1 MIFTS
6 PDHIQQC
13 CCVPLDRNAK
23 ARVMM
28 LARAL
33 SRRQE
38 KGKAHG
44 IITAK
49 ALAVLQALL

>member
-1 MIFTS
+1 
-6 PDHIQQC
+6 
-13 CCVPLDRNAK
+13 
-23 ARVMM
+23 MM
-28 LARAL
+28 LVRAL

-49 ALAVLQALL
+49 ALAVLQALLWGFRTLLPELRGRPRTAETPK